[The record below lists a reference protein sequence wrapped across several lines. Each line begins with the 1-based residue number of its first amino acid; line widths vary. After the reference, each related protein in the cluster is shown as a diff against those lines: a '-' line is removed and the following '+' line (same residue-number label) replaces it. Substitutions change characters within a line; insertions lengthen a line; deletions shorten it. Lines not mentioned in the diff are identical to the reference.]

1 MGRLRIDL
9 SSLANAE
16 EPSWDP
22 SPLGPV
28 CQTLGVSLRVSVIGI
43 GYLGATHAAG
53 MAELGHEVI
62 GVEVRPEVVEVLNTG
77 RAPIYEE
84 GLDPLLAR
92 HTATGRLRFTTDYAE
107 VADWAD
113 LHFLCLGTPQSPSG
127 AADLSQ
133 LETAV
138 DSLAPLLTRPTL
150 VVGRSTVPVG
160 TAPALERRLQAAA
173 PAGTGVEIAWT
184 PEFLQEGHAV
194 DNTLHPDRLV
204 FGVQSDEAMEVLRRC
219 YAIPISELT
228 PVVRCDLATA
238 ELIKAAAN
246 AFLSTKISF
255 INAMAQMC
263 QAAGGDV
270 TLLADALGH
279 DKRIGRD
286 FLNAGLGFGG
296 GCLPKDIR
304 ALAARAAELDVT
316 VLSDFIGSVEAI
328 NENQR
333 SEVADLA
340 VEQLDGDVRGRKI
353 AILGA
358 AFKPGTDD
366 TRNSPALTVAT
377 HLAEAGAD
385 VWVYDPKATVSGGNI
400 TQAATIQDAF
410 RGAELVLHLT
420 EWPEFRQL
428 DPADVT
434 DLAVNRVIIDGR
446 LKLHRPT
453 WTRAGWKVVQLGRAA
468 TL

>member
-1 MGRLRIDL
+1 M
-9 SSLANAE
+9 
-16 EPSWDP
+16 
-22 SPLGPV
+22 
-28 CQTLGVSLRVSVIGI
+28 SVIGI

-53 MAELGHEVI
+53 MAELGHDVI
-62 GVEVRPEVVEVLNTG
+62 GVEVRPEVVERLNSG
-77 RAPIYEE
+77 RSHIYEE
-84 GLDPLLAR
+84 GLEPLLAR
-92 HTATGRLRFTTDYAE
+92 HTASGRLRFTTDYAE
-107 VADWAD
+107 IADWAD
-113 LHFLCLGTPQSPSG
+113 IHYLCLGTPQSPSG

-133 LETAV
+133 LEHAV

-160 TAPALERRLQAAA
+160 TAPALERRLRTAS
-173 PAGTGVEIAWT
+173 PAGDGVEIAWT
-184 PEFLQEGHAV
+184 PEFLQEGHAL

-204 FGVQSDEAMEVLRRC
+204 FGVQSDAALELLRRC

-228 PVVRCDLATA
+228 PVIRCDLATA
-238 ELIKAAAN
+238 ELIKGAAN

-316 VLSDFIGSVEAI
+316 VLSDFIASVEAI

-333 SEVADLA
+333 AEVADLA
-340 VEQLDGDVRGRKI
+340 IDQLGGDVTGRKI

-366 TRNSPALTVAT
+366 TRNSPALTVANR
-377 HLAEAGAD
+377 LAEAGAD
-385 VWVYDPKATVSGGNI
+385 VWVYDPKAVVSGDNI
-400 TQAATIQDAF
+400 TQAGSLVEAF
-410 RGAELVLHLT
+410 TGAELVLHLT

-428 DPADVT
+428 DPAEVADVV
-434 DLAVNRVIIDGR
+434 ANKVIIDGR
-446 LKLHRPT
+446 LRLHRPT